1 MESVFQI
8 INDTSAIALV
18 IMIGITSL
26 LGVVYFLDIGWN
38 VVRAILDRDKGF
50 SYYFSEDGPDN

>member
-1 MESVFQI
+1 
-8 INDTSAIALV
+8 
-18 IMIGITSL
+18 MIGITSL